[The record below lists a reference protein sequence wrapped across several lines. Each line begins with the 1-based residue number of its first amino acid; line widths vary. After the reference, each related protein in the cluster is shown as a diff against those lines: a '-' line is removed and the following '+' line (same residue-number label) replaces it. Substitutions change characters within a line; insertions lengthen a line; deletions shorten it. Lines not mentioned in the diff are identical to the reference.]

1 MLSYVLAACLAR
13 HNLRHNLLS
22 SAEFSRPPQFTQSGE
37 CVSAAGQ
44 LFRLKC
50 SIVFRTCKSKMSLA
64 HPSVHF
70 CRSQREKENL
80 VADLKSA
87 GTSQR
92 VGPRASQKLHAL
104 FTATDPLMQ
113 LGELG
118 FKG

>member
-1 MLSYVLAACLAR
+1 MHMTGYEPSLWGSACWPHLQCSELRVDVAILPALQSVGCDC
-13 HNLRHNLLS
+13 NL
-22 SAEFSRPPQFTQSGE
+22 
-37 CVSAAGQ
+37 
-44 LFRLKC
+44 
-50 SIVFRTCKSKMSLA
+50 
-64 HPSVHF
+64 F

-87 GTSQR
+87 GASQR
-92 VGPRASQKLHAL
+92 VGPRASHKLHAL